1 MALESSH
8 NHTLASGASI
18 SPSIELGIRYDDGSG
33 ETGGG
38 VELAGSYR
46 YSSPIGLE
54 MELRAHGLLVH
65 ESSYQEWGLSGL
77 VKYQANSSG
86 QGLWLSLQPA
96 FGDTPGNVADGVWKK
111 PTVANNVNDE
121 DNSNSRRLQLNTEI
135 GYGLPGLFG
144 RGLLTPYAGLG
155 IANGTQS
162 YNIGGRWKIDSTMNL
177 NLIGEHKKTDD
188 SIQLRGNFR
197 F

>member
-1 MALESSH
+1 
-8 NHTLASGASI
+8 
-18 SPSIELGIRYDDGSG
+18 
-33 ETGGG
+33 
-38 VELAGSYR
+38 
-46 YSSPIGLE
+46 
-54 MELRAHGLLVH
+54 
-65 ESSYQEWGLSGL
+65 
-77 VKYQANSSG
+77 
-86 QGLWLSLQPA
+86 WLSLQPA
-96 FGDTPGNVADGVWKK
+96 FGDTPGNVADGILSTSTTA
-111 PTVANNVNDE
+111 PNGLNDE
-121 DNSNSRRLQLNTEI
+121 DNSNSRRLQLNTEL
-135 GYGLPGLFG
+135 GYGLPGFFG